1 MCAPCGRNAR
11 SGAGFDATESS
22 WRATGF
28 PGWAR
33 GTFAGEALGACASA
47 TVAATRKLSAKRS
60 FRQAQ
65 QTHHF
70 FCSLTLNLIFL
81 ARFGKPAGAAAS
93 LAKANET
100 VPYNLYRSRF
110 LCRCAFMRLRRLCLA
125 IFAFLRFLSEP
136 IQILVT
142 AIRLNHLIHRSASV
156 VADSAIWFLV
166 MARLL
171 LSFCPACQCRFSSK
185 MVRPIVCGPGI
196 FRSTR

>member
-1 MCAPCGRNAR
+1 M
-11 SGAGFDATESS
+11 GFT
-22 WRATGF
+22 
-28 PGWAR
+28 GWAR
-33 GTFAGEALGACASA
+33 GTFAGEALGAWASA

-65 QTHHF
+65 QTQNF

-81 ARFGKPAGAAAS
+81 ARVRQTGRGGVS
-93 LAKANET
+93 LAKANEI

-156 VADSAIWFLV
+156 VAGSAICFRV
-166 MARLL
+166 MARPL
-171 LSFCPACQCRFSSK
+171 LSFYPVCQCRFSSK
-185 MVRPIVCGPGI
+185 MVRSIVCGRGI

>member
-11 SGAGFDATESS
+11 SEAGFDATESS

-47 TVAATRKLSAKRS
+47 TVAAIRKLSAKKK

-65 QTHHF
+65 QTQHF
-70 FCSLTLNLIFL
+70 FRSLTLNLIFWCG
-81 ARFGKPAGAAAS
+81 FGKPGTLAS
-93 LAKANET
+93 PATANET

-110 LCRCAFMRLRRLCLA
+110 LCLCAFIRLRRLCLA

-156 VADSAIWFLV
+156 VADSAIWFV
-166 MARLL
+166 VTARPLP
-171 LSFCPACQCRFSSK
+171 SFYPARRCRFSSK
-185 MVRPIVCGPGI
+185 MVRSIVCAPEI

>member
-1 MCAPCGRNAR
+1 D
-11 SGAGFDATESS
+11 GFDETESS
-22 WRATGF
+22 WREIGF

-33 GTFAGEALGACASA
+33 EAFAGEALGPCASA

-70 FCSLTLNLIFL
+70 LCSLTVKLIFL
-81 ARFGKPAGAAAS
+81 ARFRQTSGEGSFAG
-93 LAKANET
+93 KANEI

-136 IQILVT
+136 IQIFSNCGSIESSNSPQCKCSRRFAYLVSCDGPAAAFFLSCAPIPIFFRNGST
-142 AIRLNHLIHRSASV
+142 DCLRPRNFSI
-156 VADSAIWFLV
+156 DSLTS
-166 MARLL
+166 RE
-171 LSFCPACQCRFSSK
+171 S
-185 MVRPIVCGPGI
+185 PG
-196 FRSTR
+196 S